1 MKIGI
6 LSDTH
11 DDIDNVREA
20 VHRFRE
26 QKVELIIHGGDYV
39 FPGIID
45 EFKTSQNEDWHPKL
59 VGVLGNND
67 GEKLILSKK
76 FFEIEGELHGEFYD
90 DFIDGLRFGIY
101 HGTNLK
107 LKDAVIASKLYD
119 VFIYGHTHIKEENKI
134 GDTIV
139 LNPGTG
145 HKKVKSTSGVFQEG
159 GTMVF
164 DTQTKETKY
173 DPLP

>member
-1 MKIGI
+1 MG
-6 LSDTH
+6 
-11 DDIDNVREA
+11 
-20 VHRFRE
+20 
-26 QKVELIIHGGDYV
+26 
-39 FPGIID
+39 
-45 EFKTSQNEDWHPKL
+45 TS
-59 VGVLGNND
+59 V
-67 GEKLILSKK
+67 
-76 FFEIEGELHGEFYD
+76 
-90 DFIDGLRFGIY
+90 
-101 HGTNLK
+101 K
-107 LKDAVIASKLYD
+107 LKDAAVGSKMYD

-145 HKKVKSTSGVFQEG
+145 HKKVKSVSGVFQEG

>member
-1 MKIGI
+1 MQVI
-6 LSDTH
+6 
-11 DDIDNVREA
+11 
-20 VHRFRE
+20 F
-26 QKVELIIHGGDYV
+26 V

-45 EFKTSQNEDWHPKL
+45 EFKTAHNEDWHPKL

-67 GEKLILSKK
+67 GEKLILSRK
-76 FFEIEGELHGEFYD
+76 FVEMGGELHGEFFD

-101 HGTNLK
+101 RGTSVM
-107 LKDAVIASKLYD
+107 LKDAAIASKMYD
-119 VFIYGHTHIKEENKI
+119 VFIYGHTHIKEENII

-145 HKKVKSTSGVFQEG
+145 HKKVKSVSGAFQEG

-173 DPLP
+173 EYRSIQESSLLLSHVA